1 MAKLQLSFQGKIL
14 SEIPLDKEH
23 ISIGRKPDN
32 DIHIDNLAVSSHHA
46 VIHTLFNQAF
56 VEDLHSTNGTFLN
69 GQRIE
74 KQVLK
79 EGDVLLIGKHEL
91 IYTSADSTAEA
102 EEEDQFDRTVIIR
115 SPFSGAPP
123 APAPAAPAPAP
134 QPAAAAAKTN
144 AKLVILSGPDT
155 GKEFT
160 FVKPVTTFGKKGT
173 QVVAVSKQ
181 PDGYYLSHADGATTA
196 TVNGESLGSRS
207 LLLKEYD
214 LLEVAGIKMTFLLS

>member
-79 EGDVLLIGKHEL
+79 DGDVLLIGKHEL
-91 IYTSADSTAEA
+91 TYVSADGPAEA
-102 EEEDQFDRTVIIR
+102 EEDDPFDRTVIIR
-115 SPFSGAPP
+115 SPFSAAPP
-123 APAPAAPAPAP
+123 PAAPAPAP
-134 QPAAAAAKTN
+134 APPPDAARTN

-155 GKEFT
+155 GKEFV

-181 PDGYYLSHADGATTA
+181 PDGYYLSHADGSSTA
-196 TVNGESLGSRS
+196 TVNGEALGNRS

-214 LLEVAGIKMTFLLS
+214 LLEVAGIKMTFLLG